1 MWLTPYSRR
10 VSPSVNSLVNEFFKG
25 FETVDRPLTESFSP
39 NLDIQEEEKAYHLT
53 VEVPGIDKKD
63 IEISLKDNILAIKG
77 EKKQETKKNEGGYS
91 WKERSY
97 GSFQRSIRLPEAA
110 QEGAVAANL
119 ENGVLVITL
128 PKIEQPES
136 KQISIN

>member
-10 VSPSVNSLVNEFFKG
+10 VSPSFNSAVDEVFKG
-25 FETVDRPLTESFSP
+25 FETVERTLTESFSP
-39 NLDIQEEEKAYHLT
+39 NLDIQEDEKAYHLT

-63 IEISLKDNILAIKG
+63 IEISLKDNIFAIKG
-77 EKKQETKKNEGGYS
+77 EKKQETEKKEGNYS

-97 GSFQRSIRLPEAA
+97 GSFQRTARLPEAA
-110 QEGAVAANL
+110 QEGEVAANL
-119 ENGVLVITL
+119 EHGVLVVTI
-128 PKIEQPES
+128 PKVAQPES